1 MAMDAGRAVRGYVLA
16 GGASRRMGTPKALL
30 PFRSRTLIE
39 YVAGEVSKA
48 AGNVTIVGRPELY
61 TGLGFDAIE
70 DGQPGFGP
78 LGGLLTALSSA
89 DADWS
94 LVVACDLPRITAAFL
109 GELIEAARHSREA
122 DCVVAKSEHGVEP
135 LCAVWHA
142 RVIPQLRCALES
154 RRLKMKEVV
163 DLVAAV
169 ACPVP
174 DPRILCNIN
183 APEDWAT
190 VHE

>member
-1 MAMDAGRAVRGYVLA
+1 
-16 GGASRRMGTPKALL
+16 MGTPKALL
-30 PFRSRTLIE
+30 PFRGRTLIQ
-39 YVAGEVSKA
+39 YVAGEVSTA

-61 TGLGFDAIE
+61 AGLGIAAIE
-70 DGQPGFGP
+70 DGEPGFGP

-89 DADWS
+89 NAEWS

-109 GELIEAARHSREA
+109 RELIEAARHSPA
-122 DCVVAKSEHGVEP
+122 DCVVAKGERGVEP

-163 DLVAAV
+163 DSVEARAWAV
-169 ACPVP
+169 T
-174 DPRILCNIN
+174 DTRILSNIN